1 MCTRTLLRRFV
12 LALSLTSVCL
22 AAPAAFAADNKP
34 IVHVVAIGDLDVGGN
49 FGAKVADDAR
59 NIIATFRDTFAKAGK
74 ADQLKPHLVLGKDV
88 NPDHV
93 LRLIHGLN
101 VRPHDTL
108 VVLYSGHGGM
118 ESRNNHILAFHH
130 GELEKNRLLSA
141 MTAKNPR
148 LTVLL
153 TDCCSNGVEPKHVV
167 PKYLPKP
174 MKNGAVMEWNTM
186 ESLFL
191 RHSGLVDISASE
203 PGFSA
208 QLDHV
213 KAGSLFTNALIR
225 VLKTPQVDLIRHLD
239 RDGDRW
245 LQWDELLPELRALA
259 AKYHREQYQSDRQQA
274 FATSL
279 GKWVSSNR

>member
-1 MCTRTLLRRFV
+1 MSAITHLRRLV
-12 LALSLTSVCL
+12 LALSLAGVCL
-22 AAPAAFAADNKP
+22 AGSAAFAADNKP
-34 IVHVVAIGDLDVGGN
+34 IVHLVAIGDLDVGGE
-49 FGAKVADDAR
+49 FGTKVADDAR
-59 NIIATFRDTFAKAGK
+59 NIVTTFRDAFAKAGR
-74 ADQLKPHLVLGKDV
+74 ADQLRPHLVLGKDV
-88 NPDHV
+88 NPQHV
-93 LRLIHGLN
+93 LRLINGLN
-101 VRPHDTL
+101 VRPQDTL

-118 ESRNNHILAFHH
+118 QSRDNHILAFHH
-130 GELEKNRLLSA
+130 GDLEKNRLLSA

-174 MKNGAVMEWNTM
+174 MKNGAAMEWSTM

-191 RHSGLVDISASE
+191 RHRGLVDISASE

-208 QLDHV
+208 QLDHE

-225 VLKTPQVDLIRHLD
+225 ILKTPQADLIRHLD

-259 AKYHREQYQSDRQQA
+259 AKYHREQYQSDSQQA
-274 FATSL
+274 FANSL
-279 GKWVSSNR
+279 GKWVSTNR